1 MSQENTVKMYC
12 VSINDNI
19 PKNAKIYVLNVRKEQ
34 YFDTITYVVDGK
46 IPNECLLFTKHIDDS
61 SLNGLQ
67 SWGPNNSSHIYV
79 TLNKDTAMTVFE
91 KLLVNVKAI
100 QEEFRREVS
109 TKITVVEEKLAS
121 KEDWLV
127 ES

>member
-1 MSQENTVKMYC
+1 MSQEDTVKLYC

-19 PKNAKIYVLNVRKEQ
+19 PRNAKIYVLNARKEQ
-34 YFDTITYVVDGK
+34 YFDTITYVIEDK
-46 IPNECLLFTKHIDDS
+46 IPSECLLFTKHIDES

-79 TLNKDTAMTVFE
+79 TLDEDNAINVFE
-91 KLLVNVKAI
+91 KLLLNVKAI
-100 QEEFRREVS
+100 QEEFRREASV
-109 TKITVVEEKLAS
+109 KITVIEDKLSS
-121 KEDWLV
+121 KEDWIV